1 MNVDVTEQ
9 NTKDLRV
16 VVNRTAQSKAPLF
29 YVKYH
34 NFSSKQ
40 IDNLRMHIIIP
51 KNIAKTIMQKDIVK
65 SQQRNS
71 NGILKYLIYQKNRQ

>member
-34 NFSSKQ
+34 NFSSK
-40 IDNLRMHIIIP
+40 
-51 KNIAKTIMQKDIVK
+51 
-65 SQQRNS
+65 
-71 NGILKYLIYQKNRQ
+71 